1 MSSVV
6 TPCLSPPMIIAGLVD
21 TGERIPIAL
30 AIREIRLVPTPG
42 ESPSC
47 VKTLLSETIVAEAR
61 LIGPEY
67 SLPKFLT
74 M

>member
-1 MSSVV
+1 M
-6 TPCLSPPMIIAGLVD
+6 
-21 TGERIPIAL
+21 PIFL
-30 AIREIRLVPTPG
+30 AILEMFLVPTPG
-42 ESPSC
+42 ERPSW
-47 VKTLLSETIVAEAR
+47 VKTLLSETSVAAAR